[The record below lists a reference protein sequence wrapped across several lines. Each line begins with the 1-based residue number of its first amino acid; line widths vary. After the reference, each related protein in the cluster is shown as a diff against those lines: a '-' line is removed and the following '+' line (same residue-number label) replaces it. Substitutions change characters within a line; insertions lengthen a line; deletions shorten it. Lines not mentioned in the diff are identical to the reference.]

1 MRKETNHITI
11 KSTKLKGSEIGNE
24 EQKAV
29 RHKLPVKHCYDTK
42 KCII

>member
-1 MRKETNHITI
+1 MRKETKHITI
-11 KSTKLKGSEIGNE
+11 KSTKLKGETGNE